1 MAKKVTRMKAPAETA
16 PQSREEVSLDIRKYG
31 DVKREQIRLET
42 VMNDEIAAITE
53 KYMPQIEEQKKIV
66 KTLFKGIHDWCKTH
80 RKELTNDYKTKTAN
94 LTTGNVSWRLGNP
107 SCSVSRD
114 VEPVL
119 DMLHSLGLER
129 FIRTK
134 EEVNKEAV
142 LADPAAVKGIVGITV
157 KQATES
163 FYVDPFEQDAGITR

>member
-1 MAKKVTRMKAPAETA
+1 MAKKVTKMKGTAETA
-16 PQSREEVSLDIRKYG
+16 PQTRDEVSRDIRKLG
-31 DVKREQIRLET
+31 DEQREAIRLEAA
-42 VMNDEIAAITE
+42 MNDEIAAITE
-53 KYMPQIEEQKKIV
+53 RYTPLIEAHKKSI
-66 KTLFKGIHDWCKTH
+66 KALFKGISDWCKTN
-80 RKELTNDYKTKTAN
+80 RDELTNGGKTKTAN

-119 DMLHSLGLER
+119 DMLHRLGLER

>member
-1 MAKKVTRMKAPAETA
+1 
-16 PQSREEVSLDIRKYG
+16 
-31 DVKREQIRLET
+31 
-42 VMNDEIAAITE
+42 
-53 KYMPQIEEQKKIV
+53 
-66 KTLFKGIHDWCKTH
+66 
-80 RKELTNDYKTKTAN
+80 
-94 LTTGNVSWRLGNP
+94 
-107 SCSVSRD
+107 VSRD

-119 DMLHSLGLER
+119 DMLHRLGLER